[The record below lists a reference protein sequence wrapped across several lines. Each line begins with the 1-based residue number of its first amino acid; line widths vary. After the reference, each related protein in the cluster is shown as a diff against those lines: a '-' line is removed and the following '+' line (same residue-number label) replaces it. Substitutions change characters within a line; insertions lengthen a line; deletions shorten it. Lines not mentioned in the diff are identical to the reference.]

1 MEAGSLKIRHKKE
14 AHLDLESKGAAIM
27 KISRR
32 EGFMCYAAR
41 RLPAL
46 GSLPSVALSSAER

>member
-1 MEAGSLKIRHKKE
+1 MEAGSLKMRHKKE
-14 AHLDLESKGAAIM
+14 AHLYLESEGAATIR
-27 KISRR
+27 ISRR